1 MVPARE
7 KSMNPTDQ
15 TLIGEWA
22 EMKVRVAIAKE
33 YDFSKFLCTVASA
46 TIGFV
51 FTAEKINEEFKM
63 DGPLITAFILLFVA
77 VLVSVVL
84 AMLAPP
90 DKDPALS
97 GTTFKDVIANPAVVL
112 DVVTWRTRL
121 MVALWFILWLA
132 GTWFGVKAVIPT

>member
-1 MVPARE
+1 
-7 KSMNPTDQ
+7 MNPTDQ
-15 TLIGEWA
+15 TLIGEWG

-51 FTAEKINEEFKM
+51 FTAEKINEVFKM
-63 DGPLITAFILLFVA
+63 DTPLITAFVLLFLA

-90 DKDPALS
+90 DKADALR
-97 GTTFKDVIANPAVVL
+97 GATFKQVIANPGAVL
-112 DVVTWRTRL
+112 NVVTLRTRL
-121 MVALWFILWLA
+121 MVTLWFLLWLA
-132 GTWFGVKAVIPT
+132 GTWFGLKAVIPD